1 MGNGESH
8 GLNRIWRCPFSAEE
22 RVILDNV
29 FDSMSGSK
37 SNAKDRK
44 DAQKQITL
52 AMLKAY
58 VHVTVQGPMTIR
70 LYNAMRSIDPIK
82 NTEGLSYS
90 ISKKQFILFLSYAM
104 RGTAEEKAFIIQR
117 MVSQDADGHVK
128 GKQIKEFT
136 KDLITTVIQLLH
148 IEQMLGGWTLE
159 KTADPTLGTVRLTNT
174 LMSQLK
180 AKGRQKLT
188 TDNLLSE
195 EYGQHELKDWMY
207 TVSLISTFLRMFVA
221 MSLHITSAK
230 SQGEVFSTGHLL
242 PECTGIKY
250 TGVIT
255 VFDVPSVIYLN
266 ACLPSEHQHKWQLL
280 FSSHFHGSSF
290 TRFCSRILHKGP
302 TLLVVKD
309 ADGYIFGGYA
319 SHSWDARPQFQ
330 GDSKC
335 FLFTLCPQFGIYT
348 CTGYND
354 HYMYL
359 NHGQQTMPNGLGMGG
374 QLYYFGLWIDSNY
387 GEGHSKAKTK
397 CTTYDSPQLSAQEH
411 FKIDTLEVWSVGNPP
426 DDQLA
431 RSKSVLDSEPE
442 AQALLHM
449 IGKVRMSDGLRD
461 PNEDKGNK

>member
-242 PECTGIKY
+242 PECTG
-250 TGVIT
+250 
-255 VFDVPSVIYLN
+255 
-266 ACLPSEHQHKWQLL
+266 
-280 FSSHFHGSSF
+280 
-290 TRFCSRILHKGP
+290 
-302 TLLVVKD
+302 
-309 ADGYIFGGYA
+309 
-319 SHSWDARPQFQ
+319 
-330 GDSKC
+330 DSKC

>member
-90 ISKKQFILFLSYAM
+90 
-104 RGTAEEKAFIIQR
+104 
-117 MVSQDADGHVK
+117 
-128 GKQIKEFT
+128 FT